1 MGKENKDGM
10 LLPSAEEIE
19 RLLAEAEAKGREKGF
34 REAQLQCHGVE
45 PYKEGEGE
53 TRTIPD
59 WQQRLLEERKELL
72 QRTIKLRKT
81 IDNKD
86 MKLNAYE
93 WNLLHNQFGSMRDYL
108 QVLTDRCVYYG
119 LIESGDL
126 GLHY

>member
-1 MGKENKDGM
+1 MGKEDKDGM

-59 WQQRLLEERKELL
+59 WQQRLLEERKEIL
-72 QRTIKLRKT
+72 QRTIKLRKA
-81 IDNKD
+81 IDNPY
-86 MKLNAYE
+86 MKLNSRE
-93 WNLLHNQFGSMRDYL
+93 WEMLHHQFGSIRAYL
-108 QVLTDRCVYYG
+108 QTLTDSCVYYG

-126 GLHY
+126 DLHY